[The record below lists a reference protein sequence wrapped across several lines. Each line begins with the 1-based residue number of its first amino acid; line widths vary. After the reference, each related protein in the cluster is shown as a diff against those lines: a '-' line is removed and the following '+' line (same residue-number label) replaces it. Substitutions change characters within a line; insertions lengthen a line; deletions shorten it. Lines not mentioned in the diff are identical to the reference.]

1 LAQHD
6 FMKNKTLVLY
16 AFGAALGGFLFGFD
30 TAVVNGALEFFRKY
44 LQLEADSFMEGWVV
58 GSALLGCVVGAI
70 MIGRLGDKYGRRYML
85 RIMAFLILISAVGTG
100 LATEINSF
108 VAMRI
113 IGGLGVG
120 GASVLSPMYISEMAP
135 AKVRGRLTVT
145 FQLAIVIGILVA
157 FFSDYLLINI
167 GENNWRWMFIVE
179 GIPALIFFL
188 ALFMVGR
195 SPRWL
200 VKNGKIEE
208 AKNVITKVNWKADPN
223 HIINEIK
230 ESLDE
235 DVIEH
240 LKYLFKK
247 PYLRL
252 VIVGIL
258 IGMFNQ
264 FTGIN
269 VVMYYSAKIFLAAG
283 FSSESS
289 ILQTVIVG
297 ATNLVFT
304 LIAMAVID
312 RLGRKKMLLL
322 GALLMTAFLGLFA
335 YLFLA
340 SIQGLGLLIMLVL
353 FVGSFAFSQGAVVWV
368 ILSEMFPNNI
378 RARATS
384 IGSFS
389 LWVFCFIT
397 TLLFPIVVGL
407 FEHEDG
413 TNNGIA
419 YIFIFY
425 AAMTLISFFFFR
437 KYLYETK
444 GKTLEEL
451 EKEML
456 KQ

>member
-1 LAQHD
+1 
-6 FMKNKTLVLY
+6 MKNKTLVLY

-240 LKYLFKK
+240 LKYLLVCSTS
-247 PYLRL
+247 LR
-252 VIVGIL
+252 
-258 IGMFNQ
+258 
-264 FTGIN
+264 
-269 VVMYYSAKIFLAAG
+269 
-283 FSSESS
+283 
-289 ILQTVIVG
+289 
-297 ATNLVFT
+297 
-304 LIAMAVID
+304 
-312 RLGRKKMLLL
+312 
-322 GALLMTAFLGLFA
+322 ALT
-335 YLFLA
+335 
-340 SIQGLGLLIMLVL
+340 
-353 FVGSFAFSQGAVVWV
+353 W
-368 ILSEMFPNNI
+368 
-378 RARATS
+378 
-384 IGSFS
+384 
-389 LWVFCFIT
+389 
-397 TLLFPIVVGL
+397 
-407 FEHEDG
+407 
-413 TNNGIA
+413 
-419 YIFIFY
+419 
-425 AAMTLISFFFFR
+425 
-437 KYLYETK
+437 
-444 GKTLEEL
+444 
-451 EKEML
+451 
-456 KQ
+456 

>member
-1 LAQHD
+1 
-6 FMKNKTLVLY
+6 MKKTLFLY

-58 GSALLGCVVGAI
+58 SSALLGCVVGAI

-85 RIMAFLILISAVGTG
+85 RITAFLILISAVGTG

-108 VAMRI
+108 VVMRI

-188 ALFMVGR
+188 ALFVVGR

-208 AKNVITKVNWKADPN
+208 AKSVITKVNMEADPN
-223 HIINEIK
+223 HIIKEIK

-252 VIVGIL
+252 VIIGIL

-312 RLGRKKMLLL
+312 KLGRKKMLLL

-389 LWVFCFIT
+389 LWVFCFVT
-397 TLLFPIVVGL
+397 TLLFPIVLGL
-407 FEHEDG
+407 FEKEDG

-419 YIFIFY
+419 YIFLFY
-425 AAMTLISFFFFR
+425 AVMTLISFFFFK
-437 KYLYETK
+437 KYLFETK

-451 EKEML
+451 EKVTL
-456 KQ
+456 KQSYNA

>member
-1 LAQHD
+1 
-6 FMKNKTLVLY
+6 MKKTLFLY

-58 GSALLGCVVGAI
+58 SSALLGCVVGAI

-85 RIMAFLILISAVGTG
+85 RFMALLILISAVGTG

-200 VKNGKIEE
+200 VKTGKIEE
-208 AKNVITKVNWKADPN
+208 AKSVITKVNFKADPN
-223 HIINEIK
+223 HIIKEIK

-240 LKYLFKK
+240 IKYLFKK
-247 PYLRL
+247 PYFRL
-252 VIVGIL
+252 VIIGIL

-312 RLGRKKMLLL
+312 KLGRKKMLLL
-322 GALLMTAFLGLFA
+322 GALLMTAFLGLFS

-389 LWVFCFIT
+389 LWVFCFVT
-397 TLLFPIVVGL
+397 TLLFPIVLGL
-407 FEHEDG
+407 FEKEDG

-419 YIFIFY
+419 YIFLFY
-425 AAMTLISFFFFR
+425 AVMTLISFFFFK
-437 KYLYETK
+437 KYLFETK

-451 EKEML
+451 EKVTL
-456 KQ
+456 KAKFNSN

>member
-1 LAQHD
+1 
-6 FMKNKTLVLY
+6 MKKTLFLY

-58 GSALLGCVVGAI
+58 SSALLGCVVGAI

-85 RIMAFLILISAVGTG
+85 RVMAFLILISAVGTG
-100 LATEINSF
+100 LAAEINSF

-145 FQLAIVIGILVA
+145 FQLAIVIGILAA

-188 ALFMVGR
+188 ALLVVGR

-208 AKNVITKVNWKADPN
+208 AKNVITKVNLEADPN
-223 HIINEIK
+223 YIIREIK

-252 VIVGIL
+252 VIIGIL

-312 RLGRKKMLLL
+312 KLGRKKMLLL

-389 LWVFCFIT
+389 LWVFCFVT
-397 TLLFPIVVGL
+397 TLLFPIVLGL
-407 FEHEDG
+407 FEKEDG

-425 AAMTLISFFFFR
+425 AVMTLISFFFFK

-451 EKEML
+451 EKVTL
-456 KQ
+456 RQ

>member
-1 LAQHD
+1 
-6 FMKNKTLVLY
+6 MKKTLFLY

-58 GSALLGCVVGAI
+58 SSALLGCVVGAI

-85 RIMAFLILISAVGTG
+85 RITAFLILISAVGTG

-108 VAMRI
+108 VVMRI

-157 FFSDYLLINI
+157 FFSHYLLINI

-188 ALFMVGR
+188 ALFVVGR

-208 AKNVITKVNWKADPN
+208 AKSVITKVNMEADPN
-223 HIINEIK
+223 HIIKEIK

-252 VIVGIL
+252 VIIGIL

-312 RLGRKKMLLL
+312 KLGRKKMLLL

-389 LWVFCFIT
+389 LWVFCFVT
-397 TLLFPIVVGL
+397 TLLFPIVLGL
-407 FEHEDG
+407 FEKEDG

-419 YIFIFY
+419 YIFLFY
-425 AAMTLISFFFFR
+425 AVMTLISFFFFK
-437 KYLYETK
+437 KYLFETK

-451 EKEML
+451 EKITL
-456 KQ
+456 KQSYNA

>member
-1 LAQHD
+1 
-6 FMKNKTLVLY
+6 MKKTLLFY
-16 AFGAALGGFLFGFD
+16 AFVAALGGLLFGFD

-58 GSALLGCVVGAI
+58 SSALLGCVVGAI

-85 RIMAFLILISAVGTG
+85 RIMALLILVSAVGTG

-108 VAMRI
+108 VTMRI

-145 FQLAIVIGILVA
+145 FQLAIVIGILAA

-200 VKNGKIEE
+200 VKTGKLEE
-208 AKNVITKVNWKADPN
+208 AKSVITKVNVKAEPN
-223 HIINEIK
+223 TIIREIK

-252 VIVGIL
+252 VIIGIL

-312 RLGRKKMLLL
+312 KLGRKKMLLL
-322 GALLMTAFLGLFA
+322 GSLLMTAFLGLFA
-335 YLFLA
+335 YSFL
-340 SIQGLGLLIMLVL
+340 SGIQGFGLLIMLVL

-389 LWVFCFIT
+389 LWVFCFVT
-397 TLLFPIVVGL
+397 TLLFPIVIGL
-407 FEHEDG
+407 FEKEDG

-419 YIFIFY
+419 YIFAFY

-451 EKEML
+451 EKVTL

>member
-1 LAQHD
+1 
-6 FMKNKTLVLY
+6 MKKTLLFY
-16 AFGAALGGFLFGFD
+16 AFVAALGGLLFGFD

-85 RIMAFLILISAVGTG
+85 RIMALLILISAVGTG

-157 FFSDYLLINI
+157 FFSDYLLINT

-188 ALFMVGR
+188 ALFVIGR

-200 VKNGKIEE
+200 VKTGKIEE
-208 AKNVITKVNWKADPN
+208 ARNVITKVNLKANPN
-223 HIINEIK
+223 HIIKEIK

-252 VIVGIL
+252 VIIGIL

-312 RLGRKKMLLL
+312 KLGRKKMLLS

-389 LWVFCFIT
+389 LWVFCFVT
-397 TLLFPIVVGL
+397 TLLFPIVLGL
-407 FEHEDG
+407 FAKEDG

-419 YIFIFY
+419 YIFLFY
-425 AAMTLISFFFFR
+425 AAMTLISFFFFK

-451 EKEML
+451 EKVTL
-456 KQ
+456 CQQ